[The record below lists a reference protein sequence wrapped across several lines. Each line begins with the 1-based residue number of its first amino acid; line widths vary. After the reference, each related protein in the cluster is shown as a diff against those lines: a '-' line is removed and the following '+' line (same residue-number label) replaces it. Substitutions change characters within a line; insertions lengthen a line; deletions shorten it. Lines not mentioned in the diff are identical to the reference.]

1 MKREVVNNMIL
12 LSGKINSFKDE
23 TVLFELGDEVE
34 YIAYIKK
41 GSVIKENGVKTYT
54 IDEGNFI
61 CYDDLYSGFY
71 SYDYIAMND
80 TEIIPFPA
88 GSAIELM
95 QLLSSNPSWHK
106 EISSIICCLDKG
118 LYDMYMQLF
127 DIVNDFFNSLRNA
140 YQTYTNI
147 CENNNI
153 SPDDFKLPHD
163 SSNYKLSEQSFG
175 KNLVV
180 LKNLANDSEKEQTL
194 AESSG
199 SKYLKLQ
206 IDIINR
212 VYVAFDDMF
221 FYLKNMIELFAS
233 EKSSCLF
240 SLVSKLNNRISD
252 TLVNDLLSDMKN
264 VILTV
269 DERVKSELNYDLDID
284 YNRVNFYFMIAEH
297 EEEVT
302 DDIFDIGIDINSLG
316 SSKSDSTTK
325 SDETT
330 DFDDCDLYDILLQLC
345 NYAGYTKEKYDLM
358 NKYVLTFLNMPDK
371 YSKEN
376 EVRLFRKSFVEAYF
390 ELYEAVFLKF
400 ATSTTKNVLVNMFLD
415 YGLLDER
422 LVTDMQISELMNI
435 PPLNSNDKCG
445 IYRMS
450 DWLMKIYKGEM
461 IPSKNEF
468 DQEYSDYVRE
478 RKKNEALSPAEEKRL
493 LDDNV
498 NKVHYEIQNML
509 KYNCRLLNGNLLS
522 FYPMLHMD
530 AFEKSIESMILTS
543 EAIIE
548 AIDTWKQYDYSVFY
562 REIMYSNELK
572 KIDKEVIQKEIYP
585 IFILFPVIGVN
596 GVMWQDI
603 SGKRSNS
610 NGRFFLPALF
620 NGNIADTMLTM
631 LGRFRWELCKT
642 LQGVAWNNIQVPSLT
657 SEFID
662 YIQFY
667 RKNKEL
673 TSDKKEA
680 IKTQL
685 TKCHNNMRDFF
696 VYDYVIWLKY
706 ESSGAMRL
714 NKFSRKMLATYCP
727 FAKAYRDKLGAQ
739 PIYEEA
745 MKRFNVNRLKKVKE
759 YQSKMTYYQNKCKD
773 IPSEIIETRN
783 YYEL

>member
-1 MKREVVNNMIL
+1 MYTKLYDIVSDFYHSLRDAYDTYASL
-12 LSGKINSFKDE
+12 CGKYGIVAEECDFPHDAS
-23 TVLFELGDEVE
+23 
-34 YIAYIKK
+34 
-41 GSVIKENGVKTYT
+41 
-54 IDEGNFI
+54 
-61 CYDDLYSGFY
+61 
-71 SYDYIAMND
+71 SYD
-80 TEIIPFPA
+80 
-88 GSAIELM
+88 
-95 QLLSSNPSWHK
+95 
-106 EISSIICCLDKG
+106 ISG
-118 LYDMYMQLF
+118 Q
-127 DIVNDFFNSLRNA
+127 
-140 YQTYTNI
+140 
-147 CENNNI
+147 
-153 SPDDFKLPHD
+153 P
-163 SSNYKLSEQSFG
+163 FG
-175 KNLVV
+175 KNLLI
-180 LKNLANDSEKEQTL
+180 LKNLVDSPEKEKAL

-199 SKYLKLQ
+199 AKYLKLQ
-206 IDIINR
+206 TDIINR
-212 VYVAFDDMF
+212 VYIAYDDMF
-221 FYLKNMIELFAS
+221 FYLKTMIELFAS
-233 EKSSCLF
+233 ESPSCIF
-240 SLVSKLNNRISD
+240 ALVSKIAAQIDDSQTD
-252 TLVNDLLSDMKN
+252 SLLAKMKEA
-264 VILTV
+264 ILSV
-269 DERVKSELNYDLDID
+269 DDRVKAELNYDLDID
-284 YNRVNFYFMIAEH
+284 YNRVNFYFMVSDH
-297 EEEVT
+297 ESSAV
-302 DDIFDIGIDINSLG
+302 DDMYDIGIDINSIG
-316 SSKSDSTTK
+316 SSQTPSAEPASVV
-325 SDETT
+325 SDE
-330 DFDDCDLYDILLQLC
+330 DCNLCDILLQLC
-345 NYAGYTKEKYDLM
+345 DYAGYDKEKYDLL
-358 NKYVLTFLNMPDK
+358 NKYVITFINMPDK

-376 EVRLFRKSFVEAYF
+376 EVRLFRKGLVEAYY
-390 ELYEAVFLKF
+390 ELYEAVFLKY
-400 ATSTTKNVLVNMFLD
+400 AASTSKNLIVKLFLD

-422 LVTDMQISELMNI
+422 LVTDMQIHELLNI
-435 PPLNSNDKCG
+435 APLNANDKCG

-450 DWLMKIYKGEM
+450 DWLMKIYRGEM

-493 LDDNV
+493 LEDNIG
-498 NKVHYEIQNML
+498 KIHYEIQNML

-530 AFEKSIESMILTS
+530 SFEKTIESMVLTS

-548 AIDTWKQYDYSVFY
+548 AVDTWKQYDYSVFY
-562 REIMYSNELK
+562 REIMYSNAAK

-585 IFILFPVIGVN
+585 IFILFPVVGVN

-610 NGRFFLPALF
+610 SGRFFLPTLF
-620 NGNIADTMLTM
+620 NGNLADTILTM

-673 TSDKKEA
+673 TADKKEA

-714 NKFSRKMLATYCP
+714 NRFSRKMLAMYCP
-727 FAKAYRDKLGAQ
+727 FAKAYRDKLASQ

-759 YQSKMTYYQNKCKD
+759 YQTRIAYYQNKNID
-773 IPSEIIETRN
+773 VPSEVLETRN